1 MQRFTSPGSHRLRIF
16 SPYRDPRQ
24 RRVTGT
30 IILSRSYA
38 VFALA
43 QTCALVVSLMAVT
56 PAGAASS
63 QSGASLIKV
72 NRCNPQKNPGTP
84 GGYAYGPG
92 YTPGYYPRRAYSY
105 NPGYYN
111 RSYYQ
116 PPVSSSAELAI
127 DFVNL
132 SPHTMK
138 TIDFGLVAN
147 GKLVAIVRDEG
158 TFSQGAEIKHKFGIS
173 PNVFPISTGLPV
185 CTPLHV
191 VYQNGT
197 TWTDP
202 ELPPDNPAIYTAP
215 PK

>member
-1 MQRFTSPGSHRLRIF
+1 MS
-16 SPYRDPRQ
+16 
-24 RRVTGT
+24 
-30 IILSRSYA
+30 ILSRS
-38 VFALA
+38 FAILTLA
-43 QTCALVVSLMAVT
+43 QACAFAVSLTAAVAT
-56 PAGAASS
+56 DAATM
-63 QSGASLIKV
+63 QSGPSLIKV
-72 NRCNPQKNPGTP
+72 NRCDPQHNPGTP

-92 YTPGYYPRRAYSY
+92 YTPGYYPGGRYSF
-105 NPGYYN
+105 NPGYYD
-111 RSYYQ
+111 RRYYQ

-147 GKLVAIVRDEG
+147 GKLVALVRDEG

-185 CTPLHV
+185 CAPLHI

-197 TWTDP
+197 TWTNP
-202 ELPPDNPAIYTAP
+202 KLPPDNPAIYTAP